1 MKPIA
6 QTEHEIHPL
15 LLNRWSP
22 RSFKTTPI
30 DNQIFS
36 MLEAAK
42 WAASA
47 RNEQPWR
54 FIYASKTSNP
64 DGWNKLFECLAEP
77 NQVWVKNAPFLM
89 ATIVSKIMSSNQSE
103 NPTAMFDLGLAMG
116 NFTIQAMSLEIYVH
130 NMGGFSSEKLRS
142 NFQISNNFS
151 PVIMVAAGYLDQA
164 EVLPEPLRSREIEK
178 RSRKN
183 LKEIAFDGIWKE

>member
-77 NQVWVKNAPFLM
+77 IKY
-89 ATIVSKIMSSNQSE
+89 
-103 NPTAMFDLGLAMG
+103 G
-116 NFTIQAMSLEIYVH
+116 
-130 NMGGFSSEKLRS
+130 
-142 NFQISNNFS
+142 
-151 PVIMVAAGYLDQA
+151 
-164 EVLPEPLRSREIEK
+164 
-178 RSRKN
+178 
-183 LKEIAFDGIWKE
+183 